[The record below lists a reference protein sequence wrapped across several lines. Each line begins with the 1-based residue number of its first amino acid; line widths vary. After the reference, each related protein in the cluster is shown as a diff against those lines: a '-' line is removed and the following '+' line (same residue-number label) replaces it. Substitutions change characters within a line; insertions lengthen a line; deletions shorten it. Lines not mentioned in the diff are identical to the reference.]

1 MRPQQKIGVTF
12 LFSGDDISVAF
23 ELPPFCTESQRVENA
38 EKLGAFLAVISQG
51 KLVPVVTY
59 SLAKYGIVN
68 QREPEAQHVLKSM
81 HLAMGV
87 DSDGLLDAPL
97 VSPLDAF
104 TIRRD

>member
-1 MRPQQKIGVTF
+1 MRRQHKIGVSFT
-12 LFSGDDISVAF
+12 FSGDDMSVGF
-23 ELPPFCTESQRVENA
+23 DLPAFCTESERVENA
-38 EKLGAFLAVISQG
+38 EKLGAFLALINQG

-68 QREPEAQHVLKSM
+68 QREPEAQHVLRSM
-81 HLAMGV
+81 HLAMGAE
-87 DSDGLLDAPL
+87 SDILTDAPM